1 MRQIVK
7 NCKIDMAPV
16 TAKEPYRIES
26 VADQGTKI
34 GIVTIKGKKSSY
46 EPEFRVIEWKKKTL
60 RG

>member
-1 MRQIVK
+1 
-7 NCKIDMAPV
+7 MAPV